1 MSAKPDIFPKSFP
14 RYFTPQIIL
23 LIFFSD
29 FFVPTPVLNERR
41 AVDTDTAYVLVLYHT
56 VAIMRY
62 LCEQLTFPSQS
73 SRVAPTDTVLLI
85 VVVEHYD
92 SLAYF

>member
-1 MSAKPDIFPKSFP
+1 MIDIEA
-14 RYFTPQIIL
+14 L
-23 LIFFSD
+23 LIRSLCYLCLR
-29 FFVPTPVLNERR
+29 VSYLLNERR

-73 SRVAPTDTVLLI
+73 SRVAPTDTVLSI